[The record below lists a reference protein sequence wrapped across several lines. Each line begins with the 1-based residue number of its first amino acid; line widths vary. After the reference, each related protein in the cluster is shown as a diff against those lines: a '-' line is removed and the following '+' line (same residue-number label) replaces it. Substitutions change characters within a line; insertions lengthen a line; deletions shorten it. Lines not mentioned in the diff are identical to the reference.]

1 MAACEARDCL
11 GGGGTRGGG
20 WPVASAGLSATLLR
34 RVVTVAVRVL
44 VFLLTDAHPRPAEVS
59 EPQRRLQ
66 DRTYQRRAGNEALH
80 ARSRTKL
87 AHGEKRGLEADCK
100 F

>member
-1 MAACEARDCL
+1 M
-11 GGGGTRGGG
+11 
-20 WPVASAGLSATLLR
+20 ASAGLSATLLR

-44 VFLLTDAHPRPAEVS
+44 VFHLRTDAHPRPAEVS

-80 ARSRTKL
+80 ARRTKL